1 MDKDYARELKRKIRE
16 IHDELTNIWP
26 QLDEQHR
33 QQAMQQLRR
42 ATSIMEGLAEKS
54 TPGLSKQE
62 WSAVDGQVRWS
73 RLFGQF
79 FRFDE
84 WNLCR
89 G

>member
-26 QLDEQHR
+26 QLDEQQR

-54 TPGLSKQE
+54 TSGLSKQE
-62 WSAVDGQVRWS
+62 WSAVDGQV
-73 RLFGQF
+73 
-79 FRFDE
+79 
-84 WNLCR
+84 
-89 G
+89 